1 MTSADLPAAMRLK
14 EIAGW
19 NQTEADWRRF
29 LECSPL
35 GCFVAEID
43 ASVRGTVATVS
54 FEQRVAWI
62 GMVLVD
68 PEYRGRGLGTQLL
81 RQAIDHL
88 DELKIPAVKLDATP
102 QGRPLY
108 EKLGFVVEYEIERW
122 TRRAPSFRPAKS
134 QHAVTGASISPALL
148 TTICSTDRE
157 IFGAD
162 RSVLLRSL
170 HDAAPEFTRAIVDSG
185 QITAYAFGRR
195 GSFADH
201 LGPWVASEADA
212 ARHLLDA
219 FLAISSRD
227 VQIAD
232 CVSAHRHAR
241 DLLQSCG
248 FACTRPLTRMF
259 RGSNHYP
266 GLPER
271 VCAILGP
278 EFG

>member
-1 MTSADLPAAMRLK
+1 MDTAMRLK

-19 NQTEADWRRF
+19 NQTEADWQRF

-43 ASVRGTVATVS
+43 ASVRGTVATIS
-54 FEQRVAWI
+54 FEHRVAWI

-68 PEYRGRGLGTQLL
+68 PEYRGRGLGTRLLQL
-81 RQAIDHL
+81 AIDHL

-108 EKLGFVVEYEIERW
+108 EKLGFVAEYEIGRW
-122 TRRAPSFRPAKS
+122 TRRKPSLKPAKS
-134 QHAVTGASISPALL
+134 PDAVTGIPVSSARLE
-148 TTICSTDRE
+148 TICRMDRE

-162 RSVLLRSL
+162 RSGLLRSL
-170 HDAAPEFTRAIVDSG
+170 HDAAPEFTQAIVDSG
-185 QITAYAFGRR
+185 QITGYAFGRR

-212 ARHLLDA
+212 ALQLLDA
-219 FLAISSRD
+219 FLANSSRD

-232 CVSAHRHAR
+232 CLSDHLSAR
-241 DLLQSCG
+241 DLLRSCG
-248 FACTRPLTRMF
+248 FAYTRPLTRMF

-266 GLPER
+266 GQPER